1 MSETKWTPGPWLR
14 DGRTVYAL
22 EHAGWRKSV
31 EQFKNRFYASVQQTP
46 TTPEEEIEANARL
59 IAAAPELYEAL
70 AEFMDIWNSSDSRS
84 ASKQAQAR
92 RAAMWTKANAAIAKS
107 RGEA

>member
-1 MSETKWTPGPWLR
+1 MSETRWTPGPWQVDAEYKDDVR
-14 DGRTVYAL
+14 DVTGVNLVAQAYVVPVHRGGGHV
-22 EHAGWRKSV
+22 R
-31 EQFKNRFYASVQQTP
+31 R
-46 TTPEEEIEANARL
+46 ANACL

-92 RAAMWTKANAAIAKS
+92 RAAMWTKANAAIAKA